1 MAWRVLV
8 VEDHPVDLELITELL
23 TQAGCQVLSASS
35 AEVGL
40 RLAEV
45 ERPDLILMDFQLPGM
60 TGYEATRQL
69 KADPTTA
76 RIPVVAL
83 TANAMRGEEARAI
96 AAGCAAYLT
105 KPLDTQMLGD
115 SLRRFLFRAAESE
128 RGSRRN
134 TEPRGR

>member
-128 RGSRRN
+128 RGGRRN
-134 TEPRGR
+134 KGPRGR